1 MPWLTHEVKN
11 EMDYRDVLQKKF
23 RKSKTTVNHGNY
35 KRQRNKVNV
44 LIKKAK
50 KTYNTNLLKEN
61 INNSTLFWKTLKKIF
76 LTKSKTKQTNT
87 LFKVDDKQISDKK
100 AIAEGFGRF
109 FSNVT
114 TKLLKTLHP
123 IKNFVWNKPPRVPIQ
138 TTQKFS
144 FRSVTPSEICKYL
157 KKLNRKKASGIDD
170 LPPNLLKETKF

>member
-61 INNSTLFWKTLKKIF
+61 INNSTLFWKTLKKI
-76 LTKSKTKQTNT
+76 
-87 LFKVDDKQISDKK
+87 
-100 AIAEGFGRF
+100 
-109 FSNVT
+109 
-114 TKLLKTLHP
+114 
-123 IKNFVWNKPPRVPIQ
+123 W
-138 TTQKFS
+138 
-144 FRSVTPSEICKYL
+144 RS
-157 KKLNRKKASGIDD
+157 
-170 LPPNLLKETKF
+170 